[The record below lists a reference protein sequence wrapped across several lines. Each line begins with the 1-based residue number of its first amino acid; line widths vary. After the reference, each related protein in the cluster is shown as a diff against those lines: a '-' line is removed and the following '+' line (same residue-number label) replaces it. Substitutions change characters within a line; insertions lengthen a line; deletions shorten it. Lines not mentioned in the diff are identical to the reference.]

1 MADYALINAPIKTWF
16 DGKVIHLVVVDPKLI
31 DENRERPN
39 LRLRFNA
46 DPNSADYDP
55 AAFNRLGRYLRGQ
68 GKPAPAEDAPLGPGR
83 PLRDR
88 PGITVNS

>member
-16 DGKVIHLVVVDPKLI
+16 DGAVIHLVVVDPELV

-46 DPNSADYDP
+46 EPNSADYNP
-55 AAFNRLGRYLRGQ
+55 AVFNRLARYLRDQ
-68 GKPAPAEDAPLGPGR
+68 GKPAPEQDAPLTPKR
-83 PLRDR
+83 PLRER
-88 PGITVNS
+88 PGITVAS